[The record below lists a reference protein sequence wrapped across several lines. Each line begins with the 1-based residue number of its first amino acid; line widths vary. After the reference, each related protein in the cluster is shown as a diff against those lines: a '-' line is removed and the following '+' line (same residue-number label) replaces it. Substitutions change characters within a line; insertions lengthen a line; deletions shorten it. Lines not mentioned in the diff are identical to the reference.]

1 MQKGELMENSKRFIE
16 AFISIEMYLKNLLK
30 VNYIGFTQMVN
41 QASRKN
47 KTIEF
52 YRLDLL
58 EFAQLRNAIT
68 HNRVGDDEAIAE
80 PHDHVVLEIENIA
93 LALNKP
99 VLIVD
104 LIDKPVYFAQ
114 KGDSLDMIL
123 NVKKDMGYSVIPIYH
138 EKQYI
143 GALYDRLFANF
154 FEEHG
159 CTQGKVSLESLMQ
172 LRDKSERVIFL
183 SSKASVFDAMAV
195 FNAHHEKGSYV
206 VAILVTENGYP
217 NESPLAILTS
227 ADIPL
232 ILSRLE

>member
-1 MQKGELMENSKRFIE
+1 MKKGVLMENSKRFIE
-16 AFISIEMYLKNLLK
+16 AFITIEMYLKNLLK

-41 QASRKN
+41 QASKKN
-47 KTIEF
+47 KTIQY

-68 HNRVGDDEAIAE
+68 HNRVGEDEAIAE
-80 PHDHVVLEIENIA
+80 PHNHVVEEIEAIA
-93 LALNKP
+93 TAIMKP

-123 NVKKDMGYSVIPIYH
+123 KVKKDMGYSVIPIYH
-138 EKQYI
+138 NTQYV

-154 FEEHG
+154 FEENG
-159 CTQGKVSLESLMQ
+159 CSIDKVTLESLMK
-172 LRDKSERVIFL
+172 LRDKSERVIFQ
-183 SSKASVFDAMAV
+183 SAKATVFDAMAV

>member
-1 MQKGELMENSKRFIE
+1 MENSKRFIE
-16 AFISIEMYLKNLLK
+16 AFITIEMYLKNLLK
-30 VNYIGFTQMVN
+30 VNYLGFTQMVN
-41 QASRKN
+41 QVSKKN
-47 KTIEF
+47 KTIQF

-80 PHDHVVLEIENIA
+80 PHDHVVEEIETIA
-93 LALNKP
+93 NALLKP
-99 VLIVD
+99 VLVVD
-104 LIDKPVYFAQ
+104 LIQKPVYFAQ

-123 NVKKDMGYSVIPIYH
+123 KLKKDMGYSVIPIYH
-138 EKQYI
+138 DEQYI

-154 FEEHG
+154 FEEKG
-159 CTQGKVSLESLMQ
+159 CNTGVVTLESLMKF
-172 LRDKSERVIFL
+172 RDKSERVIFL
-183 SSKASVFDAMAV
+183 SEKASVFDAMSV
-195 FNAHHEKGSYV
+195 FNAHHEKGTYV
-206 VAILVTENGYP
+206 VAILVTKNGFP